1 MTDSMVALCGFAGW
15 TLALVFVLVNVRL
28 LNSVSTGKALNS
40 FSPAGGDLDG
50 FGQRVTRAHLNCLE
64 VLPVA
69 AAVILGAAVSGNN
82 AITDA
87 WAMIFLWAR
96 IAQSVVHLVGTST
109 PLILIRGT
117 FFFVQI
123 VILAVWVYKL
133 LTV

>member
-1 MTDSMVALCGFAGW
+1 MAKGYE
-15 TLALVFVLVNVRL
+15 
-28 LNSVSTGKALNS
+28 
-40 FSPAGGDLDG
+40 
-50 FGQRVTRAHLNCLE
+50 AHLNCLE

-96 IAQSVVHLVGTST
+96 IVQSVVHLVGTST

-117 FFFVQI
+117 FFFMQI

-133 LTV
+133 ITG

>member
-96 IAQSVVHLVGTST
+96 IAQSVVHLVGTSV
-109 PLILIRGT
+109 PLVLIRAT
-117 FFFVQI
+117 LFTVQL
-123 VILAVWVYKL
+123 VILAVWIYKL
-133 LTV
+133 LNV